1 MVSCENGKRGMS
13 CQSCVCI
20 IRCRVRCC
28 IAYRKHLVN
37 CRTANHRNNN
47 VREEHRLRVQCHKRK
62 VRCLPHAVI
71 DGADRVGAHD
81 AGKLPVGLVKQ
92 ALARGANDDWGRR
105 LRGRLVAE
113 VGPLLAL
120 ERGHARV
127 RGGPSV
133 KVSVQT
139 MRAGMVST
147 LLEVSA

>member
-1 MVSCENGKRGMS
+1 MAKGGMS
-13 CQSCVCI
+13 CQCCGCI

-37 CRTANHRNNN
+37 CGSANKKLLCERLKHGLGKARN
-47 VREEHRLRVQCHKRK
+47 VRCFVVL
-62 VRCLPHAVI
+62 LPHAVI